1 VKIKGQNIA
10 AIYCRVS
17 TSQQLDGDGIR
28 RQRAG
33 CEKWCK
39 DNGLFPVVS
48 FVEAG
53 TDFRHKDKL
62 LARQAAVAFCREH
75 NCLLVVEAMD
85 RLTRQ
90 FFAPECDVHLVYEN
104 MRLTQNAMAFVMAIA
119 GGIQEGRANLH
130 YKKAA

>member
-1 VKIKGQNIA
+1 MKIKGQNIA

-17 TSQQLDGDGIR
+17 TPQQLDGDGIR
-28 RQRAG
+28 RQRSN
-33 CEKWCK
+33 CETWCR

-62 LARQAAVAFCREH
+62 PARQAAVAFCKEH
-75 NCLLVVEAMD
+75 NCLLVVEALD

-90 FFAPECDVHLVYEN
+90 FFVAECDVQLVYEN
-104 MRLTQNAMAFVMAIA
+104 MRVSANAMSFAMAIA
-119 GGIQEGRANLH
+119 SEIAESRRREVA
-130 YKKAA
+130 KKAA

>member
-1 VKIKGQNIA
+1 MKIKGQEVA

-17 TSQQLDGDGIR
+17 TPQQLGGDGIR

-33 CEKWCK
+33 CEKWCT

-48 FVEAG
+48 FIEAG

-62 LARQAAVAFCREH
+62 AARQAAVAFCKEH
-75 NCLLVVEAMD
+75 NCLLVVEALD

-90 FFAPECDVHLVYEN
+90 FFVAECDVHLVYED
-104 MRLTQNAMAFVMAIA
+104 MRVSANAMGFVMAIA
-119 GGIQEGRANLH
+119 GGIQESRANLRL
-130 YKKAA
+130 KKAA

>member
-1 VKIKGQNIA
+1 MKIKGQRVA

-17 TSQQLDGDGIR
+17 TTRQLDGDGIR

-33 CEKWCK
+33 CEKWCT

-48 FVEAG
+48 FIEAG

-62 LARQAAVAFCREH
+62 PARQAAVAFCREH
-75 NCLLVVEAMD
+75 DCLLVVEAMD

-90 FFAPECDVHLVYEN
+90 FFVAECDVHFVYED
-104 MRLTQNAMAFVMAIA
+104 MRVSAIAMAFAMAIA
-119 GGIQEGRANLH
+119 GGTQESRENLRLE
-130 YKKAA
+130 KAA

>member
-1 VKIKGQNIA
+1 MKIKGQSVA

-17 TSQQLDGDGIR
+17 TPQQLDGDGVR
-28 RQRAG
+28 RQRFR

-62 LARQAAVAFCREH
+62 PARQAAVAFCREH
-75 NCLLVVEAMD
+75 NCLLVVEALD

-90 FFAPECDVHLVYEN
+90 FFVAECDVHLVYED
-104 MRLTQNAMAFVMAIA
+104 MRVSANAMSFAMAIA
-119 GGIQEGRANLH
+119 GGITESREREAA
-130 YKKAA
+130 KKAA